1 MTSAKCYEALAMH
14 LLYPAGRSIKQKR
27 DISYTIE
34 AHCLT
39 LTGLLKS
46 EKTFFLIKG

>member
-14 LLYPAGRSIKQKR
+14 LLYPAGRSIKQKE
-27 DISYTIE
+27 ISYTIE